1 VQNKLELLKEVILPN
16 QDFKVAQPMERY
28 NGNRE
33 QCKNPIVSQ
42 LSGNVCS
49 VRLGG
54 NGVAIGSLIGTELAD
69 LIWRQKIIQETYE
82 NQ

>member
-1 VQNKLELLKEVILPN
+1 MRDTTEFAQTEIVQNKLELLKEVILPN

-54 NGVAIGSLIGTELAD
+54 GMG
-69 LIWRQKIIQETYE
+69 WP
-82 NQ
+82 